1 MGRPRLEALD
11 ELHLLGQHRLLT
23 LELRLALLLG
33 ERPLNLV
40 EVEVARIG
48 DQRAAVDLDDLA
60 DDAVHELAIVA
71 GHQQRPLVVLEE
83 GLQPDQA
90 FEIEMVGGL
99 VEQHAVGSHQQDAG
113 QRHAHLPAA
122 RQQPDIAVHPLLAER
137 QPRQHLARAG
147 IERVAVQLLE
157 APLHLAV
164 ALDQGVHVVG
174 LLGIGH
180 RRLELGDLDR
190 QRAHRPDPIHHRGD
204 GAHARH
210 LADVLAE
217 IADGHAGIDRHLA
230 VIGLLLARDHPEQR
244 RLAGAVGPDQP
255 RFLPLLEAHRR
266 VDEQDLVAVLLADV
280 VEADHGDRGYAG
292 GSRR

>member
-1 MGRPRLEALD
+1 MGGARLEALD
-11 ELHLLGQHRLLT
+11 ELHLLGQHRLLA

-33 ERPLNLV
+33 ERALDLV
-40 EVEVARIG
+40 EIEVARIG
-48 DQRAAVDLDDLA
+48 DERAAIDLDDLA

-99 VEQHAVGSHQQDAG
+99 VEQHAVGPHQQDAG
-113 QRHAHLPAA
+113 QRHPHLPAT
-122 RQQPDIAVHPLLAER
+122 RQKPDIAVHPLLAER
-137 QPRQHLARAG
+137 QPRQHLARPR
-147 IERVAVQLLE
+147 IERIAIQLLE
-157 APLHLAV
+157 APLHLAI
-164 ALDQGVHVVG
+164 ALDQRVHVVG

-190 QRAHRPDPIHHRGD
+190 QRAYRPDPVHDRRN

-210 LADVLAE
+210 FTDVLAE

-230 VIGLLLARDHPEQR
+230 VIGLLLPRDHAEQR
-244 RLAGAVGPDQP
+244 GLAGAVGAHEP
-255 RFLPLLEAHRR
+255 RLFPLLEAHRR

-280 VEADHGDRGYAG
+280 VEANHGDRGCAG